1 MAEVIEFAKP
11 EAQAP
16 ATGGFVMTASA
27 REMER
32 SLQLVRAAGN
42 AITLIAAAPGTGK
55 TEVLKHFAS
64 EQNDEAKKGKSGWV
78 DNVAHLHTA
87 VADKGSPWGLAC
99 QLMQAWN
106 QGPPNGRRL
115 METRQ
120 RIGECVGRGGLLLLD
135 EAQYLVQRNPRGK
148 DMWGSFDW
156 VRAMADEGSFSI
168 AFCGDLALF
177 ETATHLPQLWRRMR
191 RRVVIKHVSKEDVSA
206 LVTFR
211 GISDR
216 NVIEILY
223 QVALRGGGLGDVDNA
238 IAHARLLS
246 GKNIPAG
253 AYIMAALE
261 DLNLVAK

>member
-16 ATGGFVMTASA
+16 ATGGFVMTESA
-27 REMER
+27 QEMLR

-55 TEVLKHFAS
+55 TEVLKHFTI
-64 EQNDEAKKGKSGWV
+64 EQNREAKKGKSGWV
-78 DNVAHLHTA
+78 DNVVHLHTA
-87 VADKGSPWGLAC
+87 VAGEGSPWGLAC

-148 DMWGSFDW
+148 ICGIPLNGSELWQTKGVFPLLSAAIW
-156 VRAMADEGSFSI
+156 PCSK
-168 AFCGDLALF
+168 
-177 ETATHLPQLWRRMR
+177 LPH
-191 RRVVIKHVSKEDVSA
+191 IC
-206 LVTFR
+206 
-211 GISDR
+211 R
-216 NVIEILY
+216 NS
-223 QVALRGGGLGDVDNA
+223 GGGCVG
-238 IAHARLLS
+238 
-246 GKNIPAG
+246 GW
-253 AYIMAALE
+253 
-261 DLNLVAK
+261 